1 MARLEETEALP
12 YAEAKARGAAND
24 RAIRTGIGVGVSLAV
39 AAVAV
44 AVLLVTR
51 AIP

>member
-1 MARLEETEALP
+1 VP
-12 YAEAKARGAAND
+12 YAEAKARGAEND
-24 RAIRTGIGVGVSLAV
+24 RAIRTGIGVGVSLVV

-44 AVLLVTR
+44 AILLVTK